1 MISLNHSLNDDEDI
15 LVRLRQARHYQMNQK
30 TSEEMLQN
38 LKAQE
43 RIWTHQQRMRDRLQW
58 LFKGALTCVV
68 LLVPAYIVLKDRA
81 VQQVEIAG
89 SEQLAQQDKNERVL
103 FRLAVLYQWVPELQQ
118 YEIESET
125 FDEVYNRRLKHGESQ
140 QADIRID
147 SKTGALLWYQNNG
160 KGLASHSQKAISES
174 QKEGIAATF
183 LQSMMGEEGSRYQ
196 MISRSSEMVYQ
207 QFLNGIPLL
216 GSEVAI
222 RVDERGKVVQY
233 SASHGAL
240 GLRLS
245 DLIGPDQAIT
255 AEQLQATLREQM
267 RLRYIE
273 NLEAV
278 DPDTGEI
285 TRTGPMLEYAPA
297 VRFSGAVSLN
307 AESGQIIYTSNYDR
321 DTSRGVSPIPVSPQE
336 NRTQIKSKQEAAMFF
351 RQVWGLPVES
361 DIQIMEKTR
370 DRGTLKGYKIYSWD
384 GSGGSAMLAA
394 DPVTGKVV
402 ELSREPKR
410 GNGRLAQEE
419 AQREA
424 VRYLQM
430 YMDPTI
436 SEVQVAHTSYEK
448 VRNLYTFTFMVSYAG
463 IPVVKEPDQDIAYQ
477 IAVDGTTGELVAFR
491 KNAVPDM
498 ASLQKKL
505 PLKEEI
511 ITPEQAVTQYVKY
524 NPFSLAY
531 RREEG
536 RPSPVLVYTQE
547 YRGNQDYRIFIDAQ
561 TGKAYS
567 AKR

>member
-1 MISLNHSLNDDEDI
+1 M
-15 LVRLRQARHYQMNQK
+15 LRQARRYKMNQH

-43 RIWTHQQRMRDRLQW
+43 RAWAHQQRMRVRLQW
-58 LFKGALTCVV
+58 LIKSALTCLV
-68 LLVPAYIVLKDRA
+68 LLVPAYMVLNDRP
-81 VQQVEIAG
+81 VQQGETVRI
-89 SEQLAQQDKNERVL
+89 EQREHQDQNELVQS
-103 FRLAVLYQWVPELQQ
+103 RLAVLYQWVPELQQ

-125 FDEVYNRRLKHGESQ
+125 FDEVYNRRLKQGESQ
-140 QADIRID
+140 QADITID
-147 SKTGALLWYQNNG
+147 SKTGALLWYQLSG
-160 KGLASHSQKAISES
+160 KGSAAHSQKAISEA
-174 QKEGIAATF
+174 QKEGIAASF

-196 MISRSSEMVYQ
+196 MIAGSSEMVYQ

-255 AEQLQATLREQM
+255 AEQLQATLRKQM

-278 DPDTGEI
+278 DPNTGEI
-285 TRTGPMLEYAPA
+285 TRTGPILEYAPA
-297 VRFSGAVSLN
+297 VRFSGALSLN

-321 DTSRGVSPIPVSPQE
+321 DTNRGVSPIRVSPQE

-351 RQVWGLPVES
+351 RQAWGLPVKS
-361 DIQIMEKTR
+361 DTQIMEKTR
-370 DRGTLKGYKIYSWD
+370 DRGPLKGYKIYSWD

-394 DPVTGKVV
+394 DPVTGEVV
-402 ELSREPKR
+402 ELSRESKR
-410 GNGRLAQEE
+410 GNERLAQKEVE
-419 AQREA
+419 REA

-448 VRNLYTFTFMVSYAG
+448 VQNLYTFTFMVSYAG

-477 IAVDGTTGELVAFR
+477 IAVDGTTGELRAFR

-547 YRGNQDYRIFIDAQ
+547 DQRNKDYRIFIDAQ
-561 TGKAYS
+561 TGNAFMT
-567 AKR
+567 RR